1 MPGTPQGAEAQTPG
15 VSTVAIL
22 VPVNGAKVAMDSAA
36 ARPTLNRNAAAL
48 AALGVYAATL
58 AVLAVL

>member
-1 MPGTPQGAEAQTPG
+1 
-15 VSTVAIL
+15 
-22 VPVNGAKVAMDSAA
+22 MDSAA

-58 AVLAVL
+58 AMLAVL